1 MPPKTKKAKVNE
13 EAVDSGYVDKRKRNN
28 DAVKKSRDKTKKK
41 TEETVEKVQKLKE
54 KNKKLEGK
62 IDEQKKTKKFLIDL
76 AKQKNLPVDDDS
88 EDEDLISD
96 EEGTDDD
103 DDVEKSI
110 SEESDDS
117 EPAPARKQPA
127 KRKKIWINWASSTN
141 TCFSATYFKLNFS
154 NNGIFKFLIAFYK
167 IKFNITNVVGYVIDE
182 FFNCINQSQCTENDI
197 SKICFH

>member
-1 MPPKTKKAKVNE
+1 M
-13 EAVDSGYVDKRKRNN
+13 
-28 DAVKKSRDKTKKK
+28 
-41 TEETVEKVQKLKE
+41 KE

-62 IDEQKKTKKFLIDL
+62 IDEQKKTKKFLLDL

-103 DDVEKSI
+103 DIEKSV

-127 KRKKIWINWASSTN
+127 KRKK
-141 TCFSATYFKLNFS
+141 
-154 NNGIFKFLIAFYK
+154 
-167 IKFNITNVVGYVIDE
+167 
-182 FFNCINQSQCTENDI
+182 
-197 SKICFH
+197 